1 VTKKRFGWGLK
12 NDLISGITWIDQLA
26 DEIHK
31 PVVKKFRKRKVYVS
45 GIDKIWA
52 ADLVDMQSFSKF
64 NCGVKYLLT
73 VIDVFSK
80 FGWMLS
86 LKDKTGGSVANALK
100 EIFKQRKPE
109 KIWTDKGKEFYNKH
123 INTLVQELGVELYST
138 ENAEKSSVVERWN
151 RTMKEKMFKYFT
163 ANNTNKYIDVLDDF
177 VDKCNNTRHSS
188 IKMTPVEASKKK
200 NEVAVY
206 RNLYPDLTRR
216 LMRAKYKIGDKV
228 RIHKKK
234 KLFEKG
240 FTPTGQK
247 KPSPFQ
253 KFKEPIRLL
262 IK

>member
-1 VTKKRFGWGLK
+1 MTKKRFGWGLK

-64 NCGVKYLLT
+64 NCGVKYFLT

-109 KIWTDKGKEFYNKH
+109 KIWTDKGKNFTT
-123 INTLVQELGVELYST
+123 NTST
-138 ENAEKSSVVERWN
+138 LLFKSWALN
-151 RTMKEKMFKYFT
+151 FTQLKMQRNHRSLNVGT
-163 ANNTNKYIDVLDDF
+163 A
-177 VDKCNNTRHSS
+177 
-188 IKMTPVEASKKK
+188 
-200 NEVAVY
+200 
-206 RNLYPDLTRR
+206 
-216 LMRAKYKIGDKV
+216 
-228 RIHKKK
+228 
-234 KLFEKG
+234 
-240 FTPTGQK
+240 Q
-247 KPSPFQ
+247 
-253 KFKEPIRLL
+253 
-262 IK
+262 